1 MSKYPSDDER
11 RYVRVTCPTC
21 RAVLHPRVEKAG
33 RRVKC
38 PDCYAAVL
46 VPQPQVP
53 EPALKPAR
61 DPGQYKLGGADQPT
75 KQPDVFLLLCPTC
88 QARLHPRLA
97 HVGKKV
103 RCPDC
108 EAVIVVP
115 APPSEPPKPKEPK
128 SPGQYRVGIEP
139 ERAEVK
145 QELLLVQSE
154 RPSDAPTD
162 ETPRFWFAS
171 GVFTFPW
178 RKSAAACWLTLSM
191 FLFPL
196 AGLFGF
202 VAYLVEGL
210 HVGSTVVAVL
220 IVPIAWTFVWS
231 MSYAAACSLGIIEG
245 TAAGEDDV
253 ATRWPEESWRER
265 IGPLVYVSFEFILGA
280 AAASLLAWPVG
291 MLFGPVW
298 MGLAVFV
305 LFSLTFPL
313 ILLSALEADSPMT
326 PYSPVILGSLPKLWW
341 AWGIVALESL
351 AVTMLAVGL
360 TFFAALATPLL
371 ALFVGPMLLAA
382 EIFII
387 ARLYGRLAWR
397 IGELEAEK
405 KRRKKKKK
413 KKPQGATAQHE

>member
-1 MSKYPSDDER
+1 MSKYPIEDER
-11 RYVRVTCPTC
+11 RYVRVICPKC

-46 VPQPQVP
+46 VPQPEAP
-53 EPALKPAR
+53 PPPPKPAR

-75 KQPDVFLLLCPTC
+75 AKVDYFLLLCPTC
-88 QARLHPRLA
+88 HARLHPRLA

-115 APPSEPPKPKEPK
+115 PPPKSEPPKAPKP
-128 SPGQYRVGIEP
+128 PGQYRVGTEA

-145 QELLLVQSE
+145 PELLLVQST
-154 RPSDAPTD
+154 RPTELRTD
-162 ETPRFWFAS
+162 ETPPLWFAS

-191 FLFPL
+191 FLLPL
-196 AGLFGF
+196 VVLLAAG
-202 VAYLVEGL
+202 VYLVDGL
-210 HVGSTVVAVL
+210 HVGSTVVAML
-220 IVPIAWTFVWS
+220 IVPLVWTFVWS
-231 MSYAAACSLGIIEG
+231 MSYAAACSLGIMEG

-253 ATRWPEESWRER
+253 ESRWPEESWRER
-265 IGPLVYVSFEFILGA
+265 IGPFAYVGFEFVVGVG
-280 AAASLLAWPVG
+280 AASLLALPIG
-291 MLFGPVW
+291 RGLGPFW
-298 MGLAVFV
+298 GGAAAFLLASF
-305 LFSLTFPL
+305 TFPL
-313 ILLSALEADSPMT
+313 VLLSALEADSPMT
-326 PYSPVILGSLPKLWW
+326 PISPVILGSVPKLWW
-341 AWGIVALESL
+341 GWGLVAAESMAVMTL
-351 AVTMLAVGL
+351 AAGL
-360 TFFAALATPLL
+360 SFLAALATPVL
-371 ALFVGPMLLAA
+371 ALFVAPPLLAA
-382 EIFII
+382 AIFII

-413 KKPQGATAQHE
+413 KRQAAEDGDS

>member
-21 RAVLHPRVEKAG
+21 HAVLHPRVEKAG

-46 VPQPQVP
+46 VPQPEKP
-53 EPALKPAR
+53 KSPPKPAR
-61 DPGQYKLGGADQPT
+61 DPGQYKLGGADQPI
-75 KQPDVFLLLCPTC
+75 KPVDYFLLLCPTC

-115 APPSEPPKPKEPK
+115 PPAEPAQSKEPK
-128 SPGQYRVGIEP
+128 SPGQYRVGVEQ
-139 ERAEVK
+139 ERVEVK

-154 RPSDAPTD
+154 RPSEALTD
-162 ETPRFWFAS
+162 ETPRLWFAS

-178 RKSAAACWLTLSM
+178 RKSAGAYWLALSM

-196 AGLFGF
+196 VLLFGAC
-202 VAYLVEGL
+202 AYLFAGL
-210 HVGSTVVAVL
+210 HVGSTAVAFL

-231 MSYAAACSLGIIEG
+231 MSYAADCTLGIIEG
-245 TAAGEDDV
+245 TASGEDDV
-253 ATRWPEESWRER
+253 TRWPEGSWRDR
-265 IGPLVYVSFEFILGA
+265 IGPLMYIAFQFFLGA

-291 MLFGPVW
+291 MLCGPVW
-298 MGLAVFV
+298 MGLAVFA
-305 LFSLTFPL
+305 LFSLTFPV
-313 ILLSALEADSPMT
+313 ILLSALEADNPLA

-341 AWGIVALESL
+341 GWGAVAFESFLVIGLGIGTTLL
-351 AVTMLAVGL
+351 AAYASLVAV
-360 TFFAALATPLL
+360 FFVAPPLL
-371 ALFVGPMLLAA
+371 AAA
-382 EIFII
+382 IFIT

-413 KKPQGATAQHE
+413 KMPQGAATAKVE